1 MEEEKKQYIFMYP
14 LWRIFAYFIIYSICG
29 FIIET
34 AFGLVT
40 KGIIESRQSM
50 LYGPFCN
57 IYGLG
62 AVFLL
67 CIPSE
72 NKKNWQV
79 FVSGCVIGSLV
90 EYIISWGGEALYNV
104 KWWDYSNIAFN
115 LNGRI
120 CIAYSVI
127 WGGLTIALKK
137 YINPIIDKYLDKCIE
152 KIKLKNFKVIITIVI
167 CLMIVDQII
176 SSFAMKMFYARIT
189 NNNDI
194 QNVVGAE
201 NYTHYFELYQND
213 EKIKNIVDKFFN
225 DEKMLKTF
233 PNLKLTLEDGTIIL
247 VSDILKDIKPYY
259 IKVFEPHQ
267 FKKIEFNASK

>member
-1 MEEEKKQYIFMYP
+1 MDEKESKQYTLVYP
-14 LWRIFAYFIIYSICG
+14 LWRILTYFVIYSVCG

-34 AFGLVT
+34 AFGLIT

-57 IYGLG
+57 IYGVG
-62 AVFLL
+62 AVLLL

-79 FVSGCVIGSLV
+79 FLAGCIVGSLV

-115 LNGRI
+115 L
-120 CIAYSVI
+120 
-127 WGGLTIALKK
+127 KK
-137 YINPIIDKYLDKCIE
+137 YINPIIDKYLNKIIE
-152 KIKLKNFKVIITIVI
+152 KIKLKNFKRILVIVI
-167 CLMIVDQII
+167 FLMSIDQVI
-176 SSFAMKMFYARIT
+176 SSFAMKMFYARII

-194 QNVVGAE
+194 KNVVGAD

-213 EKIKNIVDKFFN
+213 EDVKDIVDTFFD
-225 DEKMLKTF
+225 DEKMLRTF
-233 PNLKLTLEDGTIIL
+233 PNLKLTLEDGSIIL
-247 VSDILKDIKPYY
+247 VRDILKDIKPYY
-259 IKVFEPHQ
+259 IKVFEPHE
-267 FKKIEFNASK
+267 FKKIQF